1 MDELCEE
8 WKKRLKIIIH
18 FAKNGIV
25 KIAQM
30 TDPQTCHMS
39 QGILHFKPF
48 KNRDT
53 RQCFVVLILAD
64 SLGAF
69 ENCDRID
76 QDIENRF

>member
-1 MDELCEE
+1 MDELSEE
-8 WKKRLKIIIH
+8 WKKRLKITIH
-18 FAKNGIV
+18 FVKNGIV

-30 TDPQTCHMS
+30 TDPQTRHVPE
-39 QGILHFKPF
+39 GILHFKPF

-53 RQCFVVLILAD
+53 RQCIVVLNLAG
-64 SLGAF
+64 SVGAF